1 MLIII
6 IKDKTLRIKKN
17 LFENMK
23 DSCANETHISFNNII
38 IIFF

>member
-6 IKDKTLRIKKN
+6 IKDKALRIKKN

-23 DSCANETHISFNNII
+23 DSCMYYFNICMQK
-38 IIFF
+38 